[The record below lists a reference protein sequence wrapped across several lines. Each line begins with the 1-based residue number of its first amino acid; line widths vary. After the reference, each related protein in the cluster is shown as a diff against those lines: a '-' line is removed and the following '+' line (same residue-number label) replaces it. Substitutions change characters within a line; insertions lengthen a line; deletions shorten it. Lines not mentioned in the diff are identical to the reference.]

1 MPEDKSSNDMAT
13 SEATPIQTPFC
24 GQLRSKKY
32 FMLDRLATS
41 SEDFIDAA
49 NHVWCC
55 ETQEVIG
62 PDNRRVST
70 DNCRPGRACYSSALK
85 GV

>member
-1 MPEDKSSNDMAT
+1 MPEDKSNETT

-32 FMLDRLATS
+32 FMLDRLAAS
-41 SEDFIDAA
+41 PEDFIDAA

>member
-1 MPEDKSSNDMAT
+1 MPEDKSSNET
-13 SEATPIQTPFC
+13 GHVRSRSNSNTILRSTPF
-24 GQLRSKKY
+24 QEVLHARSA
-32 FMLDRLATS
+32 RHQP
-41 SEDFIDAA
+41 EDFIDAA